1 MKPSNNRRSVSQ
13 LFCKIGVS
21 QYSQEN
27 TWLSFFAN
35 IVERW
40 LEPILIKKGAAAL
53 VFFWQLNKVFNNFF
67 NTKLTLNE
75 SIVARNVD
83 QILIRNLITQ
93 LFIWNFDKI
102 SIFLA
107 VTAGYTKSYYSKNS
121 LKAVINT
128 PATEIWRFLTC
139 QNCQMICGLYYWD
152 KKHAMISPL
161 IVMTDWLMAM
171 HYF

>member
-40 LEPILIKKGAAAL
+40 LEPILIKKRRCSTG
-53 VFFWQLNKVFNNFF
+53 VFLTIKQSFF
-67 NTKLTLNE
+67 NTKLSLDE

-83 QILIRNLITQ
+83 QISIRNLITQ

-102 SIFLA
+102 SVFPV